1 VGAFAPYSAAWSLGV
16 EQPLCPFLRVQA
28 NYLQNYSNE
37 LVIVTPR
44 SSPGEDILSAESS
57 GRLRYR
63 QLELNGRFSLKEKQE
78 FFFSY
83 VRSKS
88 KGDLNDFN
96 QYLGNFPFPL
106 VRPNQISNLTG
117 DSPHRYL
124 GWGILNLPKKI
135 TFAPLME
142 YRTGFPYS
150 RLDSVQNYVG
160 TPNSDETRFPDFF
173 SLDVRLTR
181 EFRIFFKPKYTVRC
195 SFRLTNLTNHF
206 NPLGVHANIADP
218 QFGTFFGFVRRTYFV
233 DLDMI
238 R

>member
-181 EFRIFFKPKYTVRC
+181 EFRIFFKPNTLSDVL
-195 SFRLTNLTNHF
+195 S
-206 NPLGVHANIADP
+206 A
-218 QFGTFFGFVRRTYFV
+218 
-233 DLDMI
+233 
-238 R
+238 